1 MKRNGLLSVEEVAA
15 LLRDMRDAEGV
26 ALLCAMLGIRGGKP
40 LEAGECPVTRLVT
53 MLTGRSIEAGYCG
66 LYDASE
72 SAYML
77 VGAKLAAIP
86 RAAASFAEQYDDDR
100 WPELRAS

>member
-1 MKRNGLLSVEEVAA
+1 
-15 LLRDMRDAEGV
+15 
-26 ALLCAMLGIRGGKP
+26 
-40 LEAGECPVTRLVT
+40 
-53 MLTGRSIEAGYCG
+53 
-66 LYDASE
+66 
-72 SAYML
+72 